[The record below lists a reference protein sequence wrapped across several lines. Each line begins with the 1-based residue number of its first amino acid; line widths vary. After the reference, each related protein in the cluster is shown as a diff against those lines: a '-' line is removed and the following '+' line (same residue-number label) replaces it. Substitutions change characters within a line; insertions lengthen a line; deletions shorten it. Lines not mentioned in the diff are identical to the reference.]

1 MKIDMKD
8 VLIIMIQFGMLL
20 VSLLMLV
27 VTIIKM

>member
-8 VLIIMIQFGMLL
+8 VLIITIQFGMLII
-20 VSLLMLV
+20 SLLMLV